1 MMFDNQSAVER
12 RDRLREEGKIE
23 LPLNVDTKKYILS
36 LIKYRDLL
44 ISLPLMAIGILALWY
59 LTQLG
64 YSFSAQLLLICLS
77 PWGTFLLILTIHH
90 PDRKNINFF
99 THRVIWRIQF
109 NKRQK
114 IFVYMKGDLMSSKQK
129 KNAVKDI
136 REQLGIKNIYSECY
150 ETTDNRFVKVIRVS
164 SVNLSL
170 LNKKEKTKIFQA
182 YETFLNDL
190 PRSML
195 PLQVSQIAQPINLTN
210 YGSYIEEKTAK
221 EESHAKAIL
230 TKSYLNYIDDIQKSK
245 NMVSRNRYV
254 ILARPF
260 TNANRKKVLS
270 ELERDVK
277 IVSSQIE
284 NMLGGRYE
292 MKTKILDNEEL
303 FHLMFACIDYENAQ
317 VNFSFKTAL
326 FSPLTVGERTYE
338 EMSGSW
344 KQMKANHIM

>member
-1 MMFDNQSAVER
+1 MIYDNQSAVER
-12 RDRLREEGKIE
+12 RERLREEGKIE

-36 LIKYRDLL
+36 MIKYRDLL
-44 ISLPLMAIGILALWY
+44 VSLPLMAIGFLVLWF
-59 LTQLG
+59 LVQAG

-77 PWGTFLLILTIHH
+77 PWGTFLLILTLHH

-109 NKRQK
+109 NRRQK
-114 IFVYMKGDLMSSKQK
+114 LFVYTKGDFMSSKQK
-129 KNAVKDI
+129 KNAAKDI
-136 REQLGIKNIYSECY
+136 REQLGIKNVYSECY

-182 YETFLNDL
+182 YETFLNDI
-190 PRSML
+190 PRTML

-210 YGSYIEEKTAK
+210 YGRYIDDLTAK
-221 EESHAKAIL
+221 EESYTKSIL
-230 TKSYLNYIDDIQKSK
+230 AKSYLKHVDDIQKAK

-260 TNANRKKVLS
+260 NALNRKKVLD

-277 IVSSQIE
+277 IVSTQLE

-292 MKTKILDNEEL
+292 LKTKVLDNEEL

-326 FSPLTVGERTYE
+326 FSPLTVGERTHE
-338 EMSGSW
+338 EMSARW
-344 KQMKANHIM
+344 ERLKAEHIM

>member
-1 MMFDNQSAVER
+1 MIYDNQSAIER

-23 LPLNVDTKKYILS
+23 LPLNVDTKKYIFS

-44 ISLPLMAIGILALWY
+44 ISLPLMTVGLLVLWY
-59 LTQLG
+59 LVQAG

-77 PWGTFLLILTIHH
+77 PWGTFLLILTLHH

-114 IFVYMKGDLMSSKQK
+114 LFVYTKGDFMSSKQK
-129 KNAVKDI
+129 KNAAKDI
-136 REQLGIKNIYSECY
+136 REQIGIKNVYSECY

-190 PRSML
+190 PRAML
-195 PLQVSQIAQPINLTN
+195 SLQVSQIAQPINLTN
-210 YGSYIEEKTAK
+210 YGRYIDDQTAK
-221 EESHAKAIL
+221 EKSYPKAIL
-230 TKSYLNYIDDIQKSK
+230 AKSYLKYIDDIQKSK

-254 ILARPF
+254 ILARSF
-260 TNANRKKVLS
+260 NSLNRKKVLD

-277 IVSSQIE
+277 IVSTQIE

-292 MKTKILDNEEL
+292 LKTKILDNEEL

-326 FSPLTVGERTYE
+326 FSPLTVGERTHKDMNE
-338 EMSGSW
+338 IW
-344 KQMKANHIM
+344 KQMKADRIM